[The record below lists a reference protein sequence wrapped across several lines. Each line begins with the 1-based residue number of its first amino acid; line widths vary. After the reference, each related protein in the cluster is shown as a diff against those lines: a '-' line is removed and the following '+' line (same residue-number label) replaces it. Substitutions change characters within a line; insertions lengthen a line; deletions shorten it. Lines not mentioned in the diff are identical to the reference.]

1 MVSVARPSSVRTNLF
16 LRVELIIIIL
26 SITTTFA
33 DFYAN
38 STRVPCASQ
47 SGFGRYPVD
56 FARKE
61 KKRKGKK
68 REKRKKRR
76 MSFPRSWKLDSQN
89 IEFRW
94 KRGFR
99 WTRLLLNR
107 GCEKSRNKEGD
118 SFHPRLCSSF
128 ISHTRPSSHFFHRS
142 KVPLRI
148 TQEIPRR
155 SPILIDSL
163 TPTRFNSAPRASPN
177 EDVALSSSLCR
188 YVVFFSFSYEVSSFR
203 RFIPRHTLWEFR

>member
-1 MVSVARPSSVRTNLF
+1 
-16 LRVELIIIIL
+16 
-26 SITTTFA
+26 
-33 DFYAN
+33 
-38 STRVPCASQ
+38 
-47 SGFGRYPVD
+47 
-56 FARKE
+56 
-61 KKRKGKK
+61 
-68 REKRKKRR
+68 

-128 ISHTRPSSHFFHRS
+128 ISHTRPSPHFFLRS

-155 SPILIDSL
+155 GPILIDSL
-163 TPTRFNSAPRASPN
+163 TPTRFNSAPRAFPN

-188 YVVFFSFSYEVSSFR
+188 YVGFFLLFVRSFLFRAIYPATHCGNFGNFLRIRCYLSSVLDKLFR
-203 RFIPRHTLWEFR
+203 SLSKQFFIT